1 MSAGAAVLGFDVG
14 AKRIG
19 VAVGNS
25 ITGTASE
32 QGLIE
37 VHGGI
42 PDWSRFDRLI
52 REWAPSQLVVGDP
65 QTFDDADPD
74 PPARQRARGFA
85 RAAAKRS
92 GLPVVMVDERRS
104 SREASARFAQQRR
117 QGLRKKS
124 DAETLDAL
132 AAVVIVE
139 RWLSGDAD
147 SALAIGD

>member
-1 MSAGAAVLGFDVG
+1 MSLGAVLGFDVG

-19 VAVGNS
+19 VAVGNG

-32 QGLIE
+32 LGLIE
-37 VHGGI
+37 VRDGI
-42 PDWSRFDRLI
+42 PDWARFEKLLK
-52 REWAPSQLVVGDP
+52 EWAPVQLIVGDP
-65 QTFDDADPD
+65 LTFDDDDPD

-104 SREASARFAQQRR
+104 SKEAARRFADQRR
-117 QGLRKKS
+117 AGLKRRS
-124 DAETLDAL
+124 DSEEIDAL

-139 RWLSGDAD
+139 RF
-147 SALAIGD
+147 LASYPSPP

>member
-1 MSAGAAVLGFDVG
+1 MSLGAVLGFDVG

-19 VAVGNS
+19 VAVGNG

-32 QGLIE
+32 LGLIE
-37 VHGGI
+37 VRDGI
-42 PDWSRFDRLI
+42 PDWARFEKLLK
-52 REWAPSQLVVGDP
+52 EWAPVQLIVGDP
-65 QTFDDADPD
+65 LTFDDDDPD

-104 SREASARFAQQRR
+104 SKEAARRFADQRLA
-117 QGLRKKS
+117 GLKRRS
-124 DAETLDAL
+124 DAEEIDAL

-139 RWLSGDAD
+139 RF
-147 SALAIGD
+147 LASYPSPP

>member
-1 MSAGAAVLGFDVG
+1 MLGFDVG

-19 VAVGNS
+19 VAVGNG

-32 QGLIE
+32 LGLIE
-37 VHGGI
+37 VRDGI
-42 PDWSRFDRLI
+42 PDWARFEKLLKD
-52 REWAPSQLVVGDP
+52 WAPVQLIVGDP
-65 QTFDDADPD
+65 LTFDDDDPD

-104 SREASARFAQQRR
+104 SKEAARRFADQRR
-117 QGLRKKS
+117 AGLQRRS
-124 DAETLDAL
+124 DAEEIDAL

-139 RWLSGDAD
+139 RF
-147 SALAIGD
+147 LASYPSPP

>member
-1 MSAGAAVLGFDVG
+1 MSLGAVLGFDVG

-19 VAVGNS
+19 VAVGNG

-32 QGLIE
+32 LGLIE
-37 VHGGI
+37 VRDGI
-42 PDWSRFDRLI
+42 PDWARFEKLLK
-52 REWAPSQLVVGDP
+52 EWAPVQLIVGDP
-65 QTFDDADPD
+65 LTFDDGDPD

-104 SREASARFAQQRR
+104 SKEAARRFADQRR
-117 QGLRKKS
+117 AGLKRRS
-124 DAETLDAL
+124 DAEEIDAL

-139 RWLSGDAD
+139 RF
-147 SALAIGD
+147 LASYPSPP

>member
-1 MSAGAAVLGFDVG
+1 MSLGAVLGFDVG

-19 VAVGNS
+19 VAVGNG

-32 QGLIE
+32 LGLIE
-37 VHGGI
+37 VRDGI
-42 PDWSRFDRLI
+42 PDWARFEKLLK
-52 REWAPSQLVVGDP
+52 EWAPVQLIVGDP
-65 QTFDDADPD
+65 LTFDDDDPD

-104 SREASARFAQQRR
+104 SKEAACRFADQRR
-117 QGLRKKS
+117 AGLKRRS
-124 DAETLDAL
+124 DAEEIDAL

-139 RWLSGDAD
+139 RF
-147 SALAIGD
+147 LASYPSPP